1 MRYKEKEEGVLLRKL
16 QLIIKRGIDFLL
28 SLVGLIVLSPIIL
41 VVSIM
46 IYFKL
51 GSPIFFIQDRP
62 GKDGKVFKMLK
73 FRTMLNSTDGD
84 GNLLPN
90 EQRYTKFGN
99 FLRKTSVDELPEL
112 YNVLKGDMS
121 LVGPRPLLVEYLP
134 LYTKTQARR
143 HEVRPG
149 ITGLAQVS
157 GRNAISWEDKFN
169 FDIKYVDKF
178 NLILDIKIIL
188 LTVKKVFVQ
197 EGINFEKGIKNQKFK
212 GGGVNK

>member
-1 MRYKEKEEGVLLRKL
+1 MRYKGKEEGVLLRKL

-73 FRTMLNSTDGD
+73 FRTMLNSTDRD

-212 GGGVNK
+212 GEGVKK